1 MCQDRQHQFDVQR
14 EENRKKYMLGENALQ
29 FSQYMIY
36 DIIYTY
42 HNDLLKASKHAQIE
56 VALQRKNIIP
66 FLLRKAFVKAIYT
79 DSKIGKI
86 YYLEVKVLTWEKY
99 GNFITLG
106 KIFYIYFSI
115 PFQVDTFPIK
125 RLYCYSFGIKLI
137 TGSSKERKVRI
148 YFQDV
153 VQKFSSGARETNNSQ
168 IEAKIINDR
177 EDRT

>member
-1 MCQDRQHQFDVQR
+1 
-14 EENRKKYMLGENALQ
+14 MLGENALQ

-42 HNDLLKASKHAQIE
+42 HNDLLKASKHAPAE
-56 VALQRKNIIP
+56 VALQRKNNP
-66 FLLRKAFVKAIYT
+66 FPSARAFVKAIYT

-86 YYLEVKVLTWEKY
+86 YYLEVKVLTWKKY

-177 EDRT
+177 EDMTRLN